1 MNKEEKKEYIKRLFE
16 LVLTGTKENCLI
28 VETFIESLN
37 LHDDFLTAAEKEIK
51 MMRAK
56 KSFIE
61 FNAAFKNVSYL
72 ENLQT
77 AGEIGVD
84 IMNLKAFLSIYLKKE
99 KPQLSKGQK
108 LNQQN

>member
-1 MNKEEKKEYIKRLFE
+1 MNKEEKKEYIKKLFF
-16 LVLTGTKENCLI
+16 LVLTGTEENCLI

-51 MMRAK
+51 IMRAK

-61 FNAAFKNVSYL
+61 SQVVFNKNVSYL

-77 AGEIGVD
+77 AGEIGAD
-84 IMNLKAFLSIYLKKE
+84 IMNLKAFLSIHVKKE
-99 KPQLSKGQK
+99 KPQPEEGAKT
-108 LNQQN
+108 

>member
-1 MNKEEKKEYIKRLFE
+1 MNKEEKKEYIKSIFQM
-16 LVLTGTKENCLI
+16 VLTGTEENCLLA
-28 VETFIESLN
+28 ETLIKSLN

-61 FNAAFKNVSYL
+61 SQVVFNKNVSYL

-77 AGEIGVD
+77 AGEIGAD
-84 IMNLKAFLSIYLKKE
+84 IMNLKAFLSIHVKKE
-99 KPQLSKGQK
+99 KPQPEEGAKT
-108 LNQQN
+108 